1 MSSASNLT
9 VQVVAQPTPGT
20 PERPRRVFRPARP
33 IPYAI
38 AIGPLLLLSVWTLA
52 SAAGWLSPHVLS
64 SPWKVLTT
72 GIELWRSGELLAH
85 LSTSAWR
92 ALSGLAIGVTAGS
105 VCALLSGLTRI
116 GEALI
121 DGILRMKRAVPT
133 LALIPLLILWL
144 GIGEPMKLAVIALAA
159 TVQTYIQTHEGL
171 RAIDARFVELAQTL
185 RLSHWQFVRYVALPG
200 AIPQFL
206 LGLRLAF
213 TSSLLSLVVV
223 EQINATSGIGYMMS
237 LARSY
242 GQTDRIVLGLVI
254 YAVLGLLSDGLL
266 RLVER
271 RALVWRKTLSR

>member
-1 MSSASNLT
+1 MSSVSHLNIDAA
-9 VQVVAQPTPGT
+9 AQPIPNTQQQ
-20 PERPRRVFRPARP
+20 RRFRPAKP

-38 AIGPLLLLSVWTLA
+38 AIGPLLLFSLWTLA
-52 SAAGWLSPHVLS
+52 SAAGWLSPQVLS
-64 SPWKVLTT
+64 SPWRVLAT
-72 GIELWRSGELLAH
+72 GLDLWQSGELWGH
-85 LSTSAWR
+85 LRTSAWR
-92 ALSGLAIGVTAGS
+92 AFSGLAIGVTAGS
-105 VCALLSGLTRI
+105 LFALLSGLTRT

-121 DGILRMKRAVPT
+121 DGILHMKRAVPT
-133 LALIPLLILWL
+133 LALIPLLILWF
-144 GIGEPMKLAVIALAA
+144 GIGEPMKLAIIALGA
-159 TVQTYIQTHEGL
+159 TVQTYVHTHEGL

-213 TSSLLSLVVV
+213 TASLLSLVVV

-271 RALVWRKTLSR
+271 RALVWRKTLSH

>member
-1 MSSASNLT
+1 M
-9 VQVVAQPTPGT
+9 
-20 PERPRRVFRPARP
+20 
-33 IPYAI
+33 
-38 AIGPLLLLSVWTLA
+38 
-52 SAAGWLSPHVLS
+52 
-64 SPWKVLTT
+64 
-72 GIELWRSGELLAH
+72 
-85 LSTSAWR
+85 
-92 ALSGLAIGVTAGS
+92 
-105 VCALLSGLTRI
+105 
-116 GEALI
+116 
-121 DGILRMKRAVPT
+121 
-133 LALIPLLILWL
+133 
-144 GIGEPMKLAVIALAA
+144 
-159 TVQTYIQTHEGL
+159 
-171 RAIDARFVELAQTL
+171 L